1 MPKTAYLILENG
13 AIFKGKTFGAERE
26 VLGEL
31 VFNTGMTGYLEI
43 LTDSSSYGQI
53 ILQTFPLIGNYG
65 KISADFESSSVKA
78 AAYIVRTWCEE
89 PSNFRCEGNL
99 DTFLKSEDIPGL
111 YGIDTRAVTK
121 IIRDS
126 ESGTM
131 NCKIAHS
138 ADNIDIDEIK
148 SHKTS
153 RLIESVSCS
162 SVQEFKISGNKY
174 RVLILDCGMKESL
187 KQRFLRGGCDVI
199 AAPYNTSAEQIKAL
213 APDGIVISHG
223 PGDAADN
230 SGSSDSSDI
239 ISSVKAIADLGIP
252 MLGIGYGHRLLALA
266 HGFQTQKMKHAHR
279 GANQPVKDLKDG
291 RLYITQQNHGYTV
304 VTDSVD
310 KKTACVSFE
319 NVTDKGCEGLEYTA
333 KPIFSTEF
341 YPELT
346 IDSAQN
352 TSFLFDKFIA
362 GMSKV

>member
-13 AIFKGKTFGAERE
+13 KIFKGKAFGAERE
-26 VLGEL
+26 ALGEL

-53 ILQTFPLIGNYG
+53 ILQTFPLVGNYG
-65 KISADFESSSVKA
+65 KISADFESNSVKA

-99 DTFLKSEDIPGL
+99 DTFLKSENIPGL

-121 IIRDS
+121 VIRDN
-126 ESGTM
+126 ESGTGTM

-138 ADNIDIDEIK
+138 ADNIDFDEIK
-148 SHKTS
+148 NHKTS
-153 RLIESVSCS
+153 LLIENVSCS
-162 SVQEFKISGNKY
+162 SVQEFKVSGNKY
-174 RVLILDCGMKESL
+174 RVLILDYGMKESL

-199 AAPYNTSAEQIKAL
+199 VAPYNTSAEQIKAL
-213 APDGIVISHG
+213 APNGIVISHG
-223 PGDAADN
+223 PGDAADY
-230 SGSSDSSDI
+230 SDI
-239 ISSVKAIADLGIP
+239 ISSVKTISDLGIP
-252 MLGIGYGHRLLALA
+252 MLGIGFGHRLLALA

-291 RLYITQQNHGYTV
+291 RLYITNQNHGYTV
-304 VTDSVD
+304 AADSVNKD
-310 KKTACVSFE
+310 VACVSFE

-341 YPELT
+341 YPEPI

-362 GMSKV
+362 GMGKA